1 MSLLNHGKKIFNI
14 KAKEK
19 TATFCILYRFK
30 NTLFSLGASVLIAI
44 LLVSFTYEEERS
56 MIKTVFSCLMAAM
69 AVSLFTTASVYAADE
84 KPKMDPEK
92 VFKKRDK
99 DGDGSLSKE
108 EFLSA
113 VKGDK
118 KEGIEKR
125 FDRMDSNGDGKV
137 SLEEFKTAIA
147 SAKKKKK

>member
-1 MSLLNHGKKIFNI
+1 
-14 KAKEK
+14 
-19 TATFCILYRFK
+19 
-30 NTLFSLGASVLIAI
+30 
-44 LLVSFTYEEERS
+44 

-99 DGDGSLSKE
+99 
-108 EFLSA
+108 
-113 VKGDK
+113 GDK
-118 KEGIEKR
+118 NEGMEKR